1 MIKKTVKSSACA
13 CTTAAPP
20 VFLGVEGGASHTVA
34 IFADAQGQC
43 LKRVET
49 GPGNVCLLSDRQLLG
64 LLREIARS
72 GPRPAAV
79 AVGMS
84 GARTEGDRERIR
96 AAAQRVWPGI
106 PCLATHDLD
115 TALAAGGG
123 FAAAGGSK
131 SGSTLKTPRARNRVL
146 VLSGTG
152 SCCYGRSPD
161 GEGIKVGGWGH
172 WLGDEGSGYKVGL
185 AAMQQVIAAFDQ
197 TGVWPT
203 LGEHLLRALQ
213 LNEPDELIA
222 FVQNA
227 AKPEVAA
234 LATTVFDAA
243 RTGDRLADRVVGNAA
258 EMLAQQ
264 AVACARRVGS
274 GEKNAKRSGTP
285 QPVQFVFAGSLLVK
299 EPTYAR
305 RVARILKGKF
315 PDCQITPLARESAW
329 GAVNLARE
337 LDPGRPVETPPAR
350 AGSSSIP
357 TETTVA
363 PGADTL
369 RDIALSPTEQR
380 NPRSLTLDR
389 MSIRAGIELMASEDA
404 TIPKAILTQIAPL
417 ESLIRAVIQAFREG
431 KRLWYI
437 GAGTSGRLGVLDA
450 SECPPTF
457 RTPPDQVQGIMAGG
471 QRALWDS
478 VEGAEDDPAAGARAI
493 AHRGVKRGDVLVGIA
508 ASGRTPYVWGALRAA
523 RERGAKTAL
532 VAFNP
537 SHPIPKR
544 ERPDFVIVPNVGP
557 EILTGSTRLKA
568 GTATKLILNMITTL
582 AMTGVG
588 KVVSNL
594 MVDLYPSNA
603 KLRDRAVRIVCQ
615 LREATPDQ
623 ARAALEQ
630 SGWVIQKAL
639 ARLP

>member
-1 MIKKTVKSSACA
+1 MIKKTAKSKPTAHASA
-13 CTTAAPP
+13 AAP

-34 IFADAQGQC
+34 IFADSQGRY
-43 LKRVET
+43 LKRLEA
-49 GPGNVCLLSDRQLLG
+49 GPGNVCLLTDRQLLG
-64 LLREIARS
+64 LFRDIARE
-72 GPRPAAV
+72 GPSPSAI

-84 GARTEGDRERIR
+84 GARTEGDRQRIR
-96 AAAQRVWPGI
+96 TAAQQVWPGI
-106 PCLATHDLD
+106 PCAATHDLD
-115 TALAAGGG
+115 TALAAVGD
-123 FAAAGGSK
+123 FEAAERSK
-131 SGSTLKTPRARNRVL
+131 SRFTPVTSGARARVL

-152 SCCYGRSPD
+152 SCCYGRSSD
-161 GEGIKVGGWGH
+161 GESIKVGGWGH
-172 WLGDEGSGYKVGL
+172 WLGDEGSGYKLSL

-197 TGVWPT
+197 SGVWPT

-213 LNEPDELIA
+213 LNEPDDLIG
-222 FVQNA
+222 FVQHA

-243 RTGDRLADRVVGNAA
+243 KAGDRLADRVVRNAA
-258 EMLAQQ
+258 ERLAQQ
-264 AVACARRVGS
+264 AIACALRVGS
-274 GEKNAKRSGTP
+274 RRKTARRSAP
-285 QPVQFVFAGSLLVK
+285 PKPVRFVFVGSLLVK
-299 EPTYAR
+299 EPAYAR
-305 RVARILKGKF
+305 RVGRILKRKF
-315 PDCQITPLARESAW
+315 PDCQITPLDRESAW
-329 GAVNLARE
+329 GAVNLAHE
-337 LDPGRPVETPPAR
+337 LYLGRSADAPPSKRVAPPF
-350 AGSSSIP
+350 P
-357 TETTVA
+357 TETTPT
-363 PGADTL
+363 PGDATL
-369 RDIALSPTEQR
+369 LGIALSPTEQR
-380 NPRSLTLDR
+380 NPRSTTLDR
-389 MSIRAGIELMASEDA
+389 MSIRAAIELMASEEA

-417 ESLIRAVIQAFREG
+417 ESLIKAVIQAFRDG

-478 VEGAEDDPAAGARAI
+478 IEGAEDDPAAGARAVVY
-493 AHRGVKRGDVLVGIA
+493 RGVGRGDVLVGIA

-523 RERGAKTAL
+523 RKRGAKTAL

-537 SHPIPKR
+537 SHPIPQQD
-544 ERPDFVIVPNVGP
+544 RPDFVIVPNVGP

-603 KLRDRAVRIVCQ
+603 KLQDRAVRIVCQ
-615 LREATPDQ
+615 LLEVAPDP

-630 SGWVIQKAL
+630 SGWVIKKAL
-639 ARLP
+639 ARLQ